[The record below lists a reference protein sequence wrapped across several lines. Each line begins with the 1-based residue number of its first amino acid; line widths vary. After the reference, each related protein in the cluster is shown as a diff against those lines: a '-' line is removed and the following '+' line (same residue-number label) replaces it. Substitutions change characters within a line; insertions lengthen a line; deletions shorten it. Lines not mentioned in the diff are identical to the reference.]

1 MSEVTAQGILECQ
14 LGRAAGSAPPIHDHA
29 LLSEADIGAVSR
41 R

>member
-1 MSEVTAQGILECQ
+1 MPEVAARGILECQ
-14 LGRAAGSAPPIHDHA
+14 RGQAAGSAPPIHDHA